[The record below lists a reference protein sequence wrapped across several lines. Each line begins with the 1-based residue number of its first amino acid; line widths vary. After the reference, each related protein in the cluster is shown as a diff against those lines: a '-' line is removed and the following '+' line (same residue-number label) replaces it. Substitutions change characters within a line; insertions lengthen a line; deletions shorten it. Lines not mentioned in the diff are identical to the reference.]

1 MQTIKVEARWE
12 PGRKRWRVNAQRNGD
27 RKTFYSTVP
36 GLREKKEAERK
47 ADSWKR
53 SAGLSYENCDPL
65 VAELWDSFLLY
76 LQEEK
81 RVGTSTLE
89 QTRKFGRNYILPV
102 CGNLKIS
109 RLNEGHLQ
117 RVLNLSAQ
125 KGCLQPHP
133 TRPPKGPLSLK
144 TLRGLRNTEQQFVK
158 WCRIN
163 DFTDLVLEGLEVRTC
178 AEKQEKEILQPEE
191 LQTLFRVDTHL
202 VRGERVFDDQ
212 IYAYRFAVVT
222 GLRPGELMGLHIGDI
237 DGDKLHIQRSI
248 NRYGEKTK
256 GKNQN
261 ARRTFGLN
269 TFARILIDQQLSLLH
284 SLGMP
289 TTPDSPLFPALNQQS
304 RYHQWKSYARSNG
317 ITAISCYEMRHTF
330 ISLAQNLREG
340 DLRRLCGQSASM
352 DTRGV
357 YAHKL
362 TDDDSR
368 IANEVDQIL
377 GRYLTP

>member
-1 MQTIKVEARWE
+1 MQTKKVEARWE
-12 PGRKRWRVNAQRNGD
+12 PGRKRWRVNAQRKGE

-36 GLREKKEAERK
+36 GLRGKKEAERK

-117 RVLNLSAQ
+117 RVPNLSAQ
-125 KGCLQPHP
+125 KGCLQPHL

-191 LQTLFRVDTHL
+191 LQTLFRVDTRL

-237 DGDKLHIQRSI
+237 DGDKLHVQRTI

-289 TTPDSPLFPALNQQS
+289 TTPDSPLFPALNQQ
-304 RYHQWKSYARSNG
+304 AAIING
-317 ITAISCYEMRHTF
+317 SPTHVQTALQPSAAMKCATPSFPWRKTF
-330 ISLAQNLREG
+330 VRVICADCAVNPP
-340 DLRRLCGQSASM
+340 AWTHAAY
-352 DTRGV
+352 TRTNSPMTTSV
-357 YAHKL
+357 LQMKL
-362 TDDDSR
+362 IR
-368 IANEVDQIL
+368 FWGAI
-377 GRYLTP
+377 

>member
-1 MQTIKVEARWE
+1 M
-12 PGRKRWRVNAQRNGD
+12 
-27 RKTFYSTVP
+27 
-36 GLREKKEAERK
+36 
-47 ADSWKR
+47 
-53 SAGLSYENCDPL
+53 
-65 VAELWDSFLLY
+65 Y

-191 LQTLFRVDTHL
+191 LQTLFRVDTRL

-212 IYAYRFAVVT
+212 IYAYRSAVVT

-237 DGDKLHIQRSI
+237 DGDKLHISGPSIAMEKRQRAKIRMRAAPLVSI
-248 NRYGEKTK
+248 
-256 GKNQN
+256 
-261 ARRTFGLN
+261 
-269 TFARILIDQQLSLLH
+269 H
-284 SLGMP
+284 SPESSSISNCPCSIPSACPQRL
-289 TTPDSPLFPALNQQS
+289 TALYFPL
-304 RYHQWKSYARSNG
+304 
-317 ITAISCYEMRHTF
+317 
-330 ISLAQNLREG
+330 
-340 DLRRLCGQSASM
+340 
-352 DTRGV
+352 
-357 YAHKL
+357 
-362 TDDDSR
+362 
-368 IANEVDQIL
+368 
-377 GRYLTP
+377 

>member
-1 MQTIKVEARWE
+1 MQTKKVEARWE
-12 PGRKRWRVNAQRNGD
+12 PGRKRWRVNAQRNGE

-36 GLREKKEAERK
+36 GLRGKKEAERK

-144 TLRGLRNTEQQFVK
+144 TLRGLRNAEQQFVK

-191 LQTLFRVDTHL
+191 LQTLFRVDTRL

-237 DGDKLHIQRSI
+237 DGDKLHIQRAI

-284 SLGMP
+284 SLGLP
-289 TTPDSPLFPALNQQS
+289 TTPDSPLFPALNQQ
-304 RYHQWKSYARSNG
+304 AAIING
-317 ITAISCYEMRHTF
+317 SPTHVQTALQPSAAMKCATPSFPWRKTF
-330 ISLAQNLREG
+330 VRVICADCAVNLP
-340 DLRRLCGQSASM
+340 AW
-352 DTRGV
+352 TRAAYTRTNSPMTTPV
-357 YAHKL
+357 LQMKL
-362 TDDDSR
+362 IR
-368 IANEVDQIL
+368 FWGAI
-377 GRYLTP
+377 

>member
-1 MQTIKVEARWE
+1 M
-12 PGRKRWRVNAQRNGD
+12 
-27 RKTFYSTVP
+27 
-36 GLREKKEAERK
+36 
-47 ADSWKR
+47 
-53 SAGLSYENCDPL
+53 
-65 VAELWDSFLLY
+65 
-76 LQEEK
+76 
-81 RVGTSTLE
+81 
-89 QTRKFGRNYILPV
+89 
-102 CGNLKIS
+102 
-109 RLNEGHLQ
+109 
-117 RVLNLSAQ
+117 
-125 KGCLQPHP
+125 
-133 TRPPKGPLSLK
+133 
-144 TLRGLRNTEQQFVK
+144 
-158 WCRIN
+158 
-163 DFTDLVLEGLEVRTC
+163 
-178 AEKQEKEILQPEE
+178 
-191 LQTLFRVDTHL
+191 
-202 VRGERVFDDQ
+202 RGERVFDDQ

-222 GLRPGELMGLHIGDI
+222 GLRPSELMGLHIGDI
-237 DGDKLHIQRSI
+237 DGDKLHIQRAI

-269 TFARILIDQQLSLLH
+269 TFARILIDQQLSPLH

-304 RYHQWKSYARSNG
+304 RYHQWKVLRTFKRHYSHQLL
-317 ITAISCYEMRHTF
+317 YEMRHTF